1 MAFRNNANDNN
12 TPHMYNRGK
21 NSIFVG
27 NISYEV
33 SEDTIKSI
41 FSQVGPILHMKM
53 VYDRETG
60 RPRGYGFIE
69 YADVQTAETAIRNLN
84 QYDLNGRKLRVDS
97 AVQDKEEEDNGH
109 PQQEQQPHQ
118 MQQNSQA
125 QSQVTMPTMQ
135 NQENPNN
142 GGRDESNFQ
151 ATVVE
156 AGKETEH
163 IANVVS
169 SMTPEAIIKVLRDM
183 KECARTCPGETRMLL
198 AHNPQLAYALLQM
211 QVVIGTINME
221 EAKAMIHTDI
231 ISKPFHKVG
240 SDTKMEVDHPK
251 PYVDN
256 RNIPSP
262 MGVPNR
268 RPILGAPQSFYQQP
282 HSSMQQQM
290 PLQQSNPR
298 RQPLQPLPG
307 SMPTISQVQPPQ
319 QPTEAEEKDDELD
332 AESLMQLL
340 NLTDEQIDALS
351 PEDKQKVIRLRNELK
366 NI

>member
-1 MAFRNNANDNN
+1 MAFRNNANDN

-41 FSQVGPILHMKM
+41 FSQVGPIIHMKM

-97 AVQDKEEEDNGH
+97 AVQDKEEEEGNGGQDQ
-109 PQQEQQPHQ
+109 PQQQTQPVNQ
-118 MQQNSQA
+118 TQGQFNSPSTTTND
-125 QSQVTMPTMQ
+125 SQGKTNIAEDSTFP
-135 NQENPNN
+135 
-142 GGRDESNFQ
+142 S
-151 ATVVE
+151 TVVE
-156 AGKETEH
+156 PGKETEH
-163 IANVVS
+163 IASVVS
-169 SMTPEAIIKVLRDM
+169 SMSPEAIIKVLKDM
-183 KECARTCPGETRMLL
+183 KECAKNCPGETRMLL

-211 QVVIGTINME
+211 QVAIGTINVE
-221 EAKAMIHTDI
+221 EAKSMIHPDI
-231 ISKPFHKVG
+231 ISKPFHKIGNDVNM
-240 SDTKMEVDHPK
+240 DVDHK
-251 PYVDN
+251 LYHDN

-262 MGVPNR
+262 MGMPSR
-268 RPILGAPQSFYQQP
+268 RPILGPPQNYYQQP
-282 HSSMQQQM
+282 SSIIGNS
-290 PLQQSNPR
+290 QQSNPR
-298 RQPLQPLPG
+298 RQPLQPFPVT
-307 SMPTISQVQPPQ
+307 SIPPQ
-319 QPTEAEEKDDELD
+319 QSSMSPERQSKEDELD

-351 PEDKQKVIRLRNELK
+351 PEDKQKVIRLKNELK
-366 NI
+366 NM